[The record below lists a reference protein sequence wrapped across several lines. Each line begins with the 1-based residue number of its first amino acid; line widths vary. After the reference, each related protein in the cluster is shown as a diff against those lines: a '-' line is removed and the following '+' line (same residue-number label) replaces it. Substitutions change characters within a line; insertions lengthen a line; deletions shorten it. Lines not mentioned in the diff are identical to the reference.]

1 MRAWSKYRYELGS
14 DLTNKII
21 NKYNLEPEFN
31 NIVKKAIL
39 EKLNSFD
46 DEEFINIWDKYM
58 EYSIGYTVDYLYKN
72 DKNE

>member
-31 NIVKKAIL
+31 DIVKK
-39 EKLNSFD
+39 S
-46 DEEFINIWDKYM
+46 NIRK
-58 EYSIGYTVDYLYKN
+58 IK
-72 DKNE
+72 